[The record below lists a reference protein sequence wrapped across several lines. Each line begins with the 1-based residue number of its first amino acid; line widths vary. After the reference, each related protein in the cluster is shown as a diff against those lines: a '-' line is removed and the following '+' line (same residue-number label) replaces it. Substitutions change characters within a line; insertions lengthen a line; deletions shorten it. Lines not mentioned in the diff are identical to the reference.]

1 MRTRYSIISRLSSC
15 KPALT
20 HTRPVVREK
29 NAHSSHATCRAT
41 STTVMVIR
49 LRMRL
54 KNFTIGSRNIRLP
67 PFALHY
73 NIRQY
78 SAVCAVLQVMQKKP
92 AGKAF
97 AGGAGWHGLRGA
109 VAYSAVLRRSRLMG
123 GSSGVGMVY
132 FSMA

>member
-1 MRTRYSIISRLSSC
+1 MSRLSSC

-97 AGGAGWHGLRGA
+97 AGGAGWHFN
-109 VAYSAVLRRSRLMG
+109 AYSAVLRRSRLMG